1 MEVFNIGYIG
11 GWEKLLQKCKNGVD
25 RFIWGMNS
33 NRGMACVTH
42 SAYCLYTD
50 KLVDLYFLAA
60 LTLPVRPY
68 IFGGKKITFQHELDV
83 DVIN

>member
-1 MEVFNIGYIG
+1 
-11 GWEKLLQKCKNGVD
+11 
-25 RFIWGMNS
+25 MNS